1 MRQRIS
7 LDSLKDCYKKE
18 FKQQPKK
25 ESKYDGLNEVRK
37 NVIKC
42 NLKNKL
48 AYCRRSEYV

>member
-18 FKQQPKK
+18 FKQPSKN

-48 AYCRRSEYV
+48 AYCRRQNYV